1 MITSSDC
8 LSTSLVLD
16 WYCCKC
22 FKLHFAVTM
31 TPTSHQPFAT
41 QKLEV
46 HRNHPH
52 HPESQVNLY
61 GGGNVGQVGITDVY
75 VCNLQANT
83 LYRLGSARHYV
94 GSNKPLHCYCFGTIN
109 TLQCLPFILQPLLMS
124 IYLTSLILV

>member
-61 GGGNVGQVGITDVY
+61 GGGNVGQVGITYVY

-83 LYRLGSARHYV
+83 LYLLGNARHYV
-94 GSNKPLHCYCFGTIN
+94 GL
-109 TLQCLPFILQPLLMS
+109 
-124 IYLTSLILV
+124 